1 MKALLTTFEN
11 MKAGGAAGEVVTLE
25 GGLKYQGKLVG
36 GVPNG

>member
-1 MKALLTTFEN
+1 